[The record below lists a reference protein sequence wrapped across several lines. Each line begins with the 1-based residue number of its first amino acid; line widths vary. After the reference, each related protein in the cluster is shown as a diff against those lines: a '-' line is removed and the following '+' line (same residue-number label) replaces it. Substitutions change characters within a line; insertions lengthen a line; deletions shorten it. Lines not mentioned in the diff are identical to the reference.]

1 MIKSNLMVEKMN
13 KSFLLLFFL
22 LLFYSVSIAQISI
35 SGYVYDNTTKEPLE
49 GVSVF
54 FDGTSI
60 GTISNENGFFE
71 LTTNKTIST
80 SLVISYIGYKTEIF
94 NSTSGSLGKILLK
107 ENTVQLNEIVLTP
120 DTWSREK
127 KLNIFRGEFLGKTT
141 AALNSK
147 IENEDA
153 IRLYYNK
160 EKNTLYAYAEV
171 PIKVVNTYLGYKIA
185 YNLHDF
191 EVNFGDISKKFD
203 SSTWAYMAGTLFF
216 SELNPKRLKK
226 KYLKNREKTYLGS
239 TLHFMRSLSQKKLD
253 EEKFQI
259 FKEKFQIPPYTEFI
273 IQKHDGFTEI
283 KQTTE
288 SLTILYDGK
297 EQSTIQVYGDSFA
310 IDDFGNH
317 SPAQNVFFGG
327 VLGQQR
333 VGNILP
339 LDYTIPKE

>member
-1 MIKSNLMVEKMN
+1 MMN
-13 KSFLLLFFL
+13 ERLLLLFFL
-22 LLFYSVSIAQISI
+22 LLFSNRIHAQISI
-35 SGYVYDNTTKEPLE
+35 SGYVLEQTTKQPLE

-60 GTISNENGFFE
+60 GTITNENGFFE
-71 LTTNKTIST
+71 ISTEKTISA
-80 SLVISYIGYKTEIF
+80 SLVISYIGYKTQIF
-94 NSTSGSLGKILLK
+94 KSSSGSLGTIFLE
-107 ENTVQLNEIVLTP
+107 ENTVQLREVVLTP

-127 KLNIFRGEFLGKTT
+127 KLTIFKREFLGTTT
-141 AALNSK
+141 AALYCK
-147 IENEDA
+147 IVNEEA

-160 EKNTLYAYAEV
+160 ENNTLYAYAEV
-171 PIKVVNTYLGYKIA
+171 PIQVINKYLGYKIA

-191 EVNFGDISKKFD
+191 EVNFGDVSKKLN
-203 SSTWAYMAGTLFF
+203 SSIWSYTAGTLFF
-216 SELNPKRLKK
+216 SELNSKRVKK
-226 KYLKNREKTYLGS
+226 KYIQQREKTYFGS
-239 TLHFMRSLSQKKLD
+239 TLHFMRSLSHKRLS

-259 FKEKFQIPPYTEFI
+259 FKEKFQVAPYSEFELSFDKGI
-273 IQKHDGFTEI
+273 TEI

-288 SLTILYDGK
+288 SLTILYDGI
-297 EQSTIQVYGDSFA
+297 EQSALQIYGEHFY

-333 VGNILP
+333 VGNMLP